1 MLLARFTRL
10 LDTLSCYQ
18 KRHCSRQRLLT
29 LSDHQLKDIGL
40 TRADAQR
47 EASRSFWEGN
57 KPLE

>member
-10 LDTLSCYQ
+10 LVTLSQYQ

-40 TRADAQR
+40 TRADVQR
-47 EASRSFWEGN
+47 ETSKSFW
-57 KPLE
+57 KT

>member
-10 LDTLSCYQ
+10 LDTLSHYQ

-40 TRADAQR
+40 TRADVQR
-47 EASRSFWEGN
+47 ETSKSFW
-57 KPLE
+57 KT